1 MLPNDLDTVMT
12 VIGGL
17 ALLLLIGVIIELWA
31 GGWFKRD
38 SDDEG
43 EGKL

>member
-12 VIGGL
+12 AIGGL

-38 SDDEG
+38 DG
-43 EGKL
+43 EG

>member
-1 MLPNDLDTVMT
+1 MLPNDLDTVMA

-38 SDDEG
+38 DWE
-43 EGKL
+43 E